1 MLVGKQVFRL
11 KHAAPSKMAF
21 ADSPNATMMQALRS
35 IGGKNVGEEGV
46 VEQIAR
52 AVPRKTKDDFTR
64 LSPVAPDG
72 TRPIITT
79 ENDSNEILTQ
89 VIGLTCSGQTGRI
102 HRADF
107 DVWGL
112 AEER

>member
-1 MLVGKQVFRL
+1 MFFMNICMRACKVVGRL
-11 KHAAPSKMAF
+11 C
-21 ADSPNATMMQALRS
+21 
-35 IGGKNVGEEGV
+35 GGGF
-46 VEQIAR
+46 
-52 AVPRKTKDDFTR
+52 FT
-64 LSPVAPDG
+64 P
-72 TRPIITT
+72 

>member
-1 MLVGKQVFRL
+1 MHARRLVSFLYLYPG
-11 KHAAPSKMAF
+11 HTP
-21 ADSPNATMMQALRS
+21 
-35 IGGKNVGEEGV
+35 
-46 VEQIAR
+46 
-52 AVPRKTKDDFTR
+52 
-64 LSPVAPDG
+64 
-72 TRPIITT
+72 

-107 DVWGL
+107 DFWGL

>member
-1 MLVGKQVFRL
+1 M
-11 KHAAPSKMAF
+11 
-21 ADSPNATMMQALRS
+21 
-35 IGGKNVGEEGV
+35 
-46 VEQIAR
+46 
-52 AVPRKTKDDFTR
+52 PRKLITKLRIRAKSGQAFFT
-64 LSPVAPDG
+64 P
-72 TRPIITT
+72 

-107 DVWGL
+107 DFWGL

>member
-1 MLVGKQVFRL
+1 MSRAEFRHSTQIMLF
-11 KHAAPSKMAF
+11 
-21 ADSPNATMMQALRS
+21 LRC
-35 IGGKNVGEEGV
+35 EP
-46 VEQIAR
+46 VEAY
-52 AVPRKTKDDFTR
+52 TKETFIQCGDCFGRSCLNT
-64 LSPVAPDG
+64 P
-72 TRPIITT
+72 

>member
-1 MLVGKQVFRL
+1 
-11 KHAAPSKMAF
+11 MATIRNKVT
-21 ADSPNATMMQALRS
+21 P
-35 IGGKNVGEEGV
+35 
-46 VEQIAR
+46 
-52 AVPRKTKDDFTR
+52 
-64 LSPVAPDG
+64 
-72 TRPIITT
+72 

-89 VIGLTCSGQTGRI
+89 VMGLTCSGQTGRI

>member
-1 MLVGKQVFRL
+1 MSQRLLCPQV
-11 KHAAPSKMAF
+11 
-21 ADSPNATMMQALRS
+21 ALR
-35 IGGKNVGEEGV
+35 GLDRGMAEE
-46 VEQIAR
+46 QLDLT
-52 AVPRKTKDDFTR
+52 P
-64 LSPVAPDG
+64 
-72 TRPIITT
+72 

-107 DVWGL
+107 DFWGL